1 MTIENDI
8 ALLARIPTFA
18 TLRTEALRI
27 MAIGAES
34 KAIGNDEVLFNFG
47 ETADCG
53 YVIESGAFKLIP
65 PLHGQPVIASRGAL
79 LGELALITETRRPVT
94 AVAREPSMV
103 MRIARP
109 LFLRMLEG
117 YPEVAEQLR
126 QELLARTEQL
136 ADGLRQA
143 RYAFDVSAAAPPAEP
158 AAAPSP
164 PEPPPDA

>member
-8 ALLARIPTFA
+8 SLLARVPTFSA
-18 TLRTEALRI
+18 LRKEALRI

-34 KAIGNDEVLFNFG
+34 KAIGDDEVLFNFG

-53 YVIESGAFKLIP
+53 YVIESGSFKLIP
-65 PLHGQPVIASRGAL
+65 PLHSQPVVASRGAL
-79 LGELALITETRRPVT
+79 LGELALVTETRRPVT

-136 ADGLRQA
+136 GDALRHA
-143 RYAFDVSAAAPPAEP
+143 RYAFDVSEAAQPETPQPGETAKPN
-158 AAAPSP
+158 P
-164 PEPPPDA
+164 PEA